1 MKTLYYKMEMRIPQQ
16 FFNDGFVKVEIDK
29 EQKIKIFG
37 VLTDDVFIGE
47 EKDGKIWFSY
57 FVYNYKEKSFD
68 EDFKFSIE
76 LEDFQL
82 PQGYELRHE
91 NGNKLI
97 ITIEEKIQNQLKKE
111 ECDRII
117 YKVINVFE
125 NES

>member
-1 MKTLYYKMEMRIPQQ
+1 MKTLYYKMKMRIPQQ

-57 FVYNYKEKSFD
+57 FGYNYKEKSFD